1 MKTLIGIVNSYDPQ
15 DNLWQNTAVSVKV
28 EDDKVLTTEQAK
40 PYMKAMD
47 GWIFTL
53 RRVGKEAGV
62 DLSEYSVYDNS
73 SSEFHPM
80 SEQDFKAMK
89 EI

>member
-1 MKTLIGIVNSYDPQ
+1 MKTMIGIVPSYDPQ
-15 DNLWQNTAVSVKV
+15 DKLWQSTAVSVKV
-28 EDDKVLTTEQAK
+28 EDDKVLTTESAK

-47 GWIFTL
+47 GWIFAL

-62 DLSEYSVYDNS
+62 DLSEYSVYDKN